1 MGQFNLHV
9 YETSVQTV
17 PQHNFIVLW
26 DMKCLHSWFHKA
38 WTQRCGQLTGRKQ
51 CGNHLMS
58 GCCLCWQLFIELML
72 SLLFCF
78 VKKRKLW
85 VTCIYFVL
93 FPVPAQRHFR
103 IYFFMSPNFSSDMFW
118 NITNQSE
125 LWWNSDSACLV
136 RLLFWFCVAGRVW
149 QSDTN
154 RTHFCSTQLKR
165 AC

>member
-9 YETSVQTV
+9 YEASVQTA

-38 WTQRCGQLTGRKQ
+38 WTQRLASLQEESSVGITWCQVAVYADSFSL
-51 CGNHLMS
+51 N
-58 GCCLCWQLFIELML
+58 

-78 VKKRKLW
+78 VKKENCESL
-85 VTCIYFVL
+85 VYISSFSPYQHC
-93 FPVPAQRHFR
+93 R
-103 IYFFMSPNFSSDMFW
+103 IYFFMPSNFSSDMFW
-118 NITNQSE
+118 NITNQSQ

-149 QSDTN
+149 QSGTN
-154 RTHFCSTQLKR
+154 RTHFSSTQLKR